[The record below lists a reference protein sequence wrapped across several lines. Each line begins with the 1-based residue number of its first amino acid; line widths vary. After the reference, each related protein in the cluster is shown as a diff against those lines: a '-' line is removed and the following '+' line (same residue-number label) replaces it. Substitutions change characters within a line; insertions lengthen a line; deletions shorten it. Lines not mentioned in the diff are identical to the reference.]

1 MNWQRLFDFRES
13 ADEPKPFLDHIE
25 DLRWMLIKMI
35 IALGVMM
42 ILSFVFQDA
51 IMNFIERPLRAIDPE
66 RKSLTNFGI
75 ADPLTIAIELSFYS
89 GIVLSFPFLVL
100 FLAEFV
106 LPALTHQEKRML
118 YPAAGVS
125 LGLFLG
131 GVAFAYYLVLPP
143 ALEYFFNY
151 SKSLQWNPQW
161 SVREYYSFSTQFI
174 ISFGLAFELPLAVL
188 ILVKLGFLNHEI
200 LQRTRAFAVVI
211 ILVLAAI
218 ITPTTD
224 IFTLL
229 LMAGPMYLLYEAC
242 IVIAR
247 VMERKAARPSFT
259 EEVLTETEPAERA
272 LSDRPNRPEGSEHR
286 E

>member
-1 MNWQRLFDFRES
+1 MNLQRLFNFRES

-35 IALGVMM
+35 IALGAMM

-51 IMNFIERPLRAIDPE
+51 IMHFIERPLRAVDPE
-66 RKSLTNFGI
+66 RKSLVNFGI

-106 LPALTHQEKRML
+106 LPALTNQEKRML

-125 LGLFLG
+125 LGLFMV
-131 GVAFAYYLVLPP
+131 GVAFAYYFVLPP

-151 SKSLQWNPQW
+151 SKSLNWTPQW

-188 ILVKLGFLNHEI
+188 ILVKLEILNHDI
-200 LQRTRAFAVVI
+200 LQRTRSFAVVI
-211 ILVLAAI
+211 ILILAAI

-224 IFTLL
+224 VFTLL

-247 VMERKAARPSFT
+247 VMERKAPRFSA
-259 EEVLTETEPAERA
+259 EILTEPEPAEKA
-272 LSDRPNRPEGSEHR
+272 APDQADRPAGPGHR